1 MVVQRLV
8 VVFLVMFSFEVYSED
23 EKETPFFISS
33 EIEDIDKIRKEIGT
47 LPTTESN
54 AADRRAAL
62 YRWWRFMWRQGMD
75 MSRFDSLA
83 NLLINN
89 QNDTDLGQKF
99 ISEGFQRLEEM
110 WSNPIFIQEINGSM
124 PSPTGTTTGTTTNWP
139 VYHGVNGSQSGFS
152 PDEGPSQGKVV
163 WKFPKTNGWNAAVV
177 IKEGK
182 IYTSG
187 AGSDVIAY
195 CLDEKTGE
203 VVWKGRQHSPSYY
216 NNPGSKYTPF
226 TTDKEVIIRAGRNF
240 HIFNKSTGEKI
251 LNQNIQKSNWKGIA
265 EKPVV
270 FNYNNKYVILLD
282 AVSGQGIWKFE
293 PDGLITSDPMLSD
306 NNAVVY
312 TTSTNNTA
320 YKLNTVNG
328 SMLWEKTLPAQPRGE
343 IALGAKQIYVGT
355 KDATLLTLDKESSE
369 VNWIF
374 KPEEIENKAYEFYS
388 SGLEI
393 DERLYIGAANKYLYC
408 LNTRSGQLIWK
419 HKLTDW
425 IRSKPLLIGKTIYA
439 ATLDGRVHAVTDSGQ
454 SVHLKWSKQISN
466 HGFTADLSGNKNGV
480 IASDR
485 NMMIFS
491 IHPEKGTI
499 QWKHSVLDG
508 AWINGKFY
516 ADEEISGQQS
526 SPTVVDSKLY
536 IASPDGFVNAVDT
549 ESGKEIWRFETK
561 SSCSPSPTVA
571 EGKVFVGQTYQS
583 FGEYFALD
591 KDTGEPVWSSSDLG
605 SVWISAGYANGKLF
619 LGDMNGNF
627 FCVDPNTGKKIWN
640 YYTAE
645 NTPNE
650 NRPLDEHTGHGWPPG
665 VYCNPVTEG
674 NVVYVGSWSG
684 YYFAFDQETGKLLWR
699 TKTQPEGV
707 NGGLPDSAAPVLHKD
722 HLYVQ
727 KAGTFLV
734 ALNKYTGEIEWEWF
748 APPGFLQNGTVAANG
763 DKVFASVVR
772 QVTSLPYNA
781 TIFAFSD
788 VENGSEILWQYKGGG
803 GLTAPVM
810 TKDKLIFGSSADPFI
825 ICLNPESGE
834 VIWRTHVG
842 GMMLE
847 SVPAL
852 YGNKVFALI
861 KNGYLYAI
869 E

>member
-1 MVVQRLV
+1 MVDQRLIV
-8 VVFLVMFSFEVYSED
+8 LFLVMFSFEVYSEN
-23 EKETPFFISS
+23 EKETPFFIPSK
-33 EIEDIDKIRKEIGT
+33 IEDIDEIRKEIGT
-47 LPTTESN
+47 LPTTRSN
-54 AADRRAAL
+54 ATDRRAAL
-62 YRWWRFMWRQGMD
+62 YRWWRFMWRLGMD

-83 NLLINN
+83 NHLLNN

-99 ISEGFQRLEEM
+99 ISEGFQQLEEM
-110 WSNPIFIQEINGSM
+110 WANPIFIQEVNGSTP
-124 PSPTGTTTGTTTNWP
+124 PSTGTTTNWP

-152 PDEGPSQGKVV
+152 PDQGPLLGKVV

-177 IKEGK
+177 IEEGK

-195 CLDEKTGE
+195 CLDEKTGK
-203 VVWKGRQHSPSYY
+203 VVWKGRQHSASYY
-216 NNPGSKYTPF
+216 NNPGSKHTPF
-226 TTDKEVIIRAGRNF
+226 MTGEEVIIRVGSRF
-240 HIFNKSTGEKI
+240 HIFNKGTGKKM
-251 LNQNIQKSNWKGIA
+251 LNRNMQKSNWKRVP
-265 EKPVV
+265 EKSVI
-270 FNYNNKYVILLD
+270 FNYDNKCVILLN
-282 AVSGQGIWKFE
+282 AISRQEIWKFK
-293 PDGLITSDPMLSD
+293 PDGLITGDPILSG
-306 NNAVVY
+306 NNVY
-312 TTSTNNTA
+312 TTSTNNRI
-320 YKLNTVNG
+320 YKLNTANG
-328 SMLWEKTLPAQPRGE
+328 SILWAKQVPAQPRGK
-343 IALGAKQIYVGT
+343 ISLGVKQIYVGM
-355 KDATLLTLDKESSE
+355 KDATLLALDKEGSE
-369 VNWIF
+369 VNWTF

-393 DERLYIGAANKYLYC
+393 DDRLYIGAANKYLYC

-419 HKLTDW
+419 YKLTDW
-425 IRSKPLLIGKTIYA
+425 IRSKPLLIDNTIYA
-439 ATLDGRVHAVTDSGQ
+439 ATLDGRVHAVTDNEP
-454 SVHLKWSKQISN
+454 SVYLKWSKQISN
-466 HGFTADLSGNKNGV
+466 HGFTSDLSGNKNGV

-499 QWKHSVLDG
+499 QWKHSILDG

-516 ADEEISGQQS
+516 ADEEIAGQQS
-526 SPTVVDSKLY
+526 SPTVVDRKLY

-591 KDTGEPVWSSSDLG
+591 KDTGEPIWSSSDLG

-619 LGDMNGNF
+619 WGNMNGDF

-640 YYTAE
+640 YYTAKD
-645 NTPNE
+645 TPNE
-650 NRPLDEHTGHGWPPG
+650 NRSLDEHAGHGWPPG

-684 YYFAFDQETGKLLWR
+684 YYFAFDQETGELLWR
-699 TKTQPEGV
+699 TKTQPAGV
-707 NGGLPDSAAPVLHKD
+707 NGGMPDSAAPVLHKD

-727 KAGTFLV
+727 KAGTSLA

-748 APPGFLQNGTVAANG
+748 APPGFLQNGTVATND

-772 QVTSLPYNA
+772 LVISLPYNA

-788 VENGSEILWQYKGGG
+788 VENGGEMLWQYKGGG
-803 GLTAPVM
+803 GLTAPVL

-825 ICLNPESGE
+825 TCLNPANGE
-834 VIWRTHVG
+834 IIWRTHVG